1 MNQYEKDYQ
10 QGYDKANEE
19 WLECINK
26 IKTDLKREAEMYK
39 LIDRQMANVF
49 NEVLKIIDKNVK
61 DKKNG

>member
-19 WLECINK
+19 WQDRINR
-26 IKTDLKREAEMYK
+26 IKTDIKCEAEMYK

-49 NEVLKIIDKNVK
+49 NEVLKIIDKHLNAG
-61 DKKNG
+61 NL